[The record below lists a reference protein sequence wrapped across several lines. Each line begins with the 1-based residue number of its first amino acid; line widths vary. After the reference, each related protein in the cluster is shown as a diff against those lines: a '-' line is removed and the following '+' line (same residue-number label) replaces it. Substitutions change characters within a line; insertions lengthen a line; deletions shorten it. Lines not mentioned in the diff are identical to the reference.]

1 MKVIILKHKKGV
13 LKMSEKLSLVT
24 GATGHIGYALL
35 KELVDSGEKVRI
47 LIRKDSRMFDGIE
60 CEKAYG
66 DVTDLDA
73 LIKAFE
79 GVDVVYHLA
88 GIIDINADQE
98 DKIWAVN
105 VGGTKN
111 VIEACEKTGVKRLVY
126 ASSVDAF
133 KPLPG
138 NELMK
143 EVDRFEPDELDG
155 TYAKTKATATQY
167 LLDEV
172 KAGKIDAVVTHP
184 GACIGPY
191 DFKVSNVG
199 EMVRM
204 FVNGMF
210 PVTLSFGAYNFVD
223 IRDVAYGMHMAAE
236 KGKSGDCYILC
247 GEQIS
252 VGDFI
257 KATAAACGKKAPK
270 IPLSYG
276 FAKAVAPAAEVY
288 YKLAKKTPLFTRYSI
303 RKLVSNCNF
312 SIEKARTE
320 LGYNP
325 MSVAQSVSDMVKW
338 IRENEPTEK

>member
-1 MKVIILKHKKGV
+1 
-13 LKMSEKLSLVT
+13 MSEKISLVT

-35 KELVDSGEKVRI
+35 KELVDNGEKVRI
-47 LIRKDSRMFDGIE
+47 LIRKDSKQFDGIE
-60 CEKAYG
+60 CEKVYG

-73 LIKAFE
+73 LLKAFE

-98 DKIWAVN
+98 DMIWSVN

-111 VIEACEKTGVKRLVY
+111 VVKACQEKGVRRLVY

-133 KPLPG
+133 PPLPD
-138 NELMK
+138 NQVMTELDHFD
-143 EVDRFEPDELDG
+143 VDILDG
-155 TYAKTKATATQY
+155 TYAKTKATATQFV
-167 LLDEV
+167 LDEV
-172 KAGKIDAVVTHP
+172 KAGRLDAVVTHP

-204 FVNGMF
+204 FINGMF

-223 IRDVAYGMHMAAE
+223 IRDVAHGMYMAAKQGG
-236 KGKSGDCYILC
+236 KGECYILC

-252 VGDFI
+252 VDGFI
-257 KATAAACGKKAPK
+257 KATAKACGKKAPK

-276 FAKAVAPAAEVY
+276 FAKAVAPAAEVF
-288 YKLAKKTPLFTRYSI
+288 YKVAKKTPLFTRYSI
-303 RKLVSNCNF
+303 RKLVSNGNF
-312 SIEKARTE
+312 SIEKARKE
-320 LGYNP
+320 LDYNP
-325 MSVAQSVSDMVKW
+325 MSVEQSVTDMVQW
-338 IRENEPTEK
+338 IKENEK

>member
-1 MKVIILKHKKGV
+1 
-13 LKMSEKLSLVT
+13 MSDKISLVT

-47 LIRKDSRMFDGIE
+47 LIRKDSKQFDGID
-60 CEKAYG
+60 CEKVYG

-73 LIKAFE
+73 LLKAFE

-98 DKIWAVN
+98 DMIWNVN

-111 VIEACEKTGVKRLVY
+111 VVKACEEKGVRRLVY

-133 KPLPG
+133 KPLPN
-138 NELMK
+138 NEVMR
-143 EVDRFEPDELDG
+143 EVSEFKPDELDG
-155 TYAKTKATATQY
+155 TYAKTKATATQFV
-167 LLDEV
+167 LDEV

-204 FVNGMF
+204 FVYGVF

-223 IRDVAYGMHMAAE
+223 IRDVAYGMHMAAL
-236 KGKSGDCYILC
+236 KGGKGECYILC

-252 VGDFI
+252 VANFI
-257 KATAAACGKKAPK
+257 TATAKACGKKAPK
-270 IPLSYG
+270 IPLGYG

-312 SIEKARTE
+312 SIDKARNE

-325 MSVAQSVSDMVKW
+325 MSVEQSVTDMVKW
-338 IRENEPTEK
+338 IREYEGTKKK

>member
-1 MKVIILKHKKGV
+1 
-13 LKMSEKLSLVT
+13 MSDKISLVT
-24 GATGHIGYALL
+24 GATGHIGFALL
-35 KELVDSGEKVRI
+35 KELADAGEKVRI
-47 LIRKDSRMFDGIE
+47 LIRKESKQFDGIP
-60 CEKAYG
+60 CEKVYG

-73 LIKAFE
+73 LVKAFE

-98 DKIWAVN
+98 DIIWNVN

-111 VIEACEKTGVKRLVY
+111 VVEACEKCGVRRLVY

-138 NELMK
+138 NQVMR
-143 EVDRFEPDELDG
+143 EVSHFEPDELDG
-155 TYAKTKATATQY
+155 TYAKTKATATQFV
-167 LLDEV
+167 LDEV

-204 FVNGMF
+204 VLNGFF
-210 PVTLSFGAYNFVD
+210 PVTMSFGAYNFVD
-223 IRDVAYGMHMAAE
+223 VRDVAHGMHLAAE
-236 KGKSGDCYILC
+236 KGKKGECYILC

-252 VGDFI
+252 VDGFI
-257 KATAAACGKKAPK
+257 KATCKACGKKPPVL
-270 IPLSYG
+270 PLSYG
-276 FAKAVAPAAEVY
+276 FAKAVAPLAEAY
-288 YKLAKKTPLFTRYSI
+288 YKAAKKTPLFTRYSI

-312 SIEKARTE
+312 SIEKARNE
-320 LGYNP
+320 LGYYP
-325 MSVAQSVSDMVKW
+325 MSVQQSVNDMVKW
-338 IRENEPTEK
+338 IRENEPTKK

>member
-1 MKVIILKHKKGV
+1 MGNKI
-13 LKMSEKLSLVT
+13 SLVT

-47 LIRKDSRMFDGIE
+47 LIRKDSKQFDGIE
-60 CEKAYG
+60 CEKVYG

-73 LIKAFE
+73 LLKAFE

-98 DKIWAVN
+98 DMIWSVN

-111 VIEACEKTGVKRLVY
+111 VVKACQEKGVRRLIY

-133 KPLPG
+133 PPLPD
-138 NELMK
+138 NQLMTELDHF
-143 EVDRFEPDELDG
+143 EVDILDG
-155 TYAKTKATATQY
+155 TYAKTKATATQFV
-167 LLDEV
+167 LDEV
-172 KAGKIDAVVTHP
+172 KAGRLDAVVTHP

-223 IRDVAYGMHMAAE
+223 IRDVAHGMYMAAKQGG
-236 KGKSGDCYILC
+236 KGECYILC

-252 VGDFI
+252 VADFI
-257 KATAAACGKKAPK
+257 AVTAKACGKKAPK

-276 FAKAVAPAAEVY
+276 FAKAVAPAAEIF
-288 YKLAKKTPLFTRYSI
+288 YKVAKKTPLFTRYSI

-312 SIEKARTE
+312 SIEKARKE
-320 LGYNP
+320 LDYNP
-325 MSVAQSVSDMVKW
+325 MTVEQSVTDMVKW
-338 IRENEPTEK
+338 IRENEK

>member
-1 MKVIILKHKKGV
+1 
-13 LKMSEKLSLVT
+13 MSEKISLVT

-35 KELVDSGEKVRI
+35 KELVDNGEKVRI
-47 LIRKDSRMFDGIE
+47 LIRKDSKQFDGID
-60 CEKAYG
+60 CEKVYG
-66 DVTDLDA
+66 DVTDIDQLRA
-73 LIKAFE
+73 AFE

-98 DKIWAVN
+98 DMIWNVN

-111 VIEACEKTGVKRLVY
+111 VVKACQEKGVRRLVY

-133 KPLPG
+133 KPLPD
-138 NELMK
+138 NQVMR
-143 EVDRFEPDELDG
+143 EVDSFNPDELDG
-155 TYAKTKATATQY
+155 TYAKTKATATQFV
-167 LLDEV
+167 LDEV

-204 FVNGMF
+204 FVNGIF

-223 IRDVAYGMHMAAE
+223 IRDVAHGMYMAAKQGG
-236 KGKSGDCYILC
+236 KGECYILC

-252 VGDFI
+252 VDGFI
-257 KATAAACGKKAPK
+257 KATAKACGKKAPK

-276 FAKAVAPAAEVY
+276 FAKAVAPAAEVF
-288 YKLAKKTPLFTRYSI
+288 YKVAKKTPLFTRYSI

-312 SIEKARTE
+312 SIEKARKE
-320 LGYNP
+320 LDYNP
-325 MSVAQSVSDMVKW
+325 MSVEQSVTDMVKW
-338 IRENEPTEK
+338 IREYECK

>member
-1 MKVIILKHKKGV
+1 
-13 LKMSEKLSLVT
+13 MSDKISLVT

-47 LIRKDSRMFDGIE
+47 LIRKDSKQFDGIE
-60 CEKAYG
+60 CEKVYG

-73 LIKAFE
+73 LLKAFE

-98 DKIWAVN
+98 DMIWSVN

-111 VIEACEKTGVKRLVY
+111 VVKACQEKGVRRLIY

-133 KPLPG
+133 PPLPD
-138 NELMK
+138 NQLMTELDHFD
-143 EVDRFEPDELDG
+143 VDILDG
-155 TYAKTKATATQY
+155 TYAKTKATATQFV
-167 LLDEV
+167 LDEV
-172 KAGKIDAVVTHP
+172 KAGRLDAVVTHP

-204 FVNGMF
+204 FVNGIF

-223 IRDVAYGMHMAAE
+223 IRDVAHGMYMAAKQGG
-236 KGKSGDCYILC
+236 KGECYILC

-252 VGDFI
+252 VADFI
-257 KATAAACGKKAPK
+257 AVTAKACGKKAPK

-276 FAKAVAPAAEVY
+276 FAKAVAPAAEIF
-288 YKLAKKTPLFTRYSI
+288 YKVAKKTPLFTRYSI

-312 SIEKARTE
+312 SIEKARKE

-325 MSVAQSVSDMVKW
+325 MTVEQSVTDMVKW
-338 IRENEPTEK
+338 IRENEK

>member
-1 MKVIILKHKKGV
+1 
-13 LKMSEKLSLVT
+13 MSEKISLVT

-47 LIRKDSRMFDGIE
+47 LIRKDSKQFDGIE
-60 CEKAYG
+60 CEKVYG

-73 LIKAFE
+73 LLKAFE

-98 DKIWAVN
+98 DMIWSVN

-111 VIEACEKTGVKRLVY
+111 VVKACQEKGVRRLIY

-133 KPLPG
+133 PPLPD
-138 NELMK
+138 NQLMTEL
-143 EVDRFEPDELDG
+143 DHFEPDILDG
-155 TYAKTKATATQY
+155 TYAKTKATATQFV
-167 LLDEV
+167 LDEV
-172 KAGKIDAVVTHP
+172 KAGRLDAVVTHP

-204 FVNGMF
+204 FVNGIF

-223 IRDVAYGMHMAAE
+223 IRDVAHGMYMAAKQGG
-236 KGKSGDCYILC
+236 KGECYILC

-252 VGDFI
+252 VADFI
-257 KATAAACGKKAPK
+257 AVTAKACGKKAPK

-276 FAKAVAPAAEVY
+276 FAKAVAPAAEVF
-288 YKLAKKTPLFTRYSI
+288 YKVAKKTPLFTRYSI

-312 SIEKARTE
+312 SIEKARKE

-325 MSVAQSVSDMVKW
+325 MTVEQSVTDMVKW
-338 IRENEPTEK
+338 IKENEK

>member
-1 MKVIILKHKKGV
+1 MGNKI
-13 LKMSEKLSLVT
+13 SLVT

-47 LIRKDSRMFDGIE
+47 LIRKDSKQFDGIE
-60 CEKAYG
+60 CEKVYG

-73 LIKAFE
+73 LLKAFE

-98 DKIWAVN
+98 DMIWSVN

-111 VIEACEKTGVKRLVY
+111 VVKACQEKGVRRLVY

-133 KPLPG
+133 PPLPD
-138 NELMK
+138 NQLMTELDHF
-143 EVDRFEPDELDG
+143 EVDILDG
-155 TYAKTKATATQY
+155 TYAKTKATATQFV
-167 LLDEV
+167 LDEV
-172 KAGKIDAVVTHP
+172 KAGRLDAVVTHP

-204 FVNGMF
+204 FVNGIF

-223 IRDVAYGMHMAAE
+223 IRDVAHGMYMAAKQGG
-236 KGKSGDCYILC
+236 KGECYILC

-252 VGDFI
+252 VADFI
-257 KATAAACGKKAPK
+257 AVTAKACGKKAPK

-276 FAKAVAPAAEVY
+276 FAKAVAPAAEIF
-288 YKLAKKTPLFTRYSI
+288 YKVAKKTPLFTRYSI

-312 SIEKARTE
+312 SIEKARKE
-320 LGYNP
+320 LDYNP
-325 MSVAQSVSDMVKW
+325 MTVEQSVTDMVKW
-338 IRENEPTEK
+338 IRANEK

>member
-1 MKVIILKHKKGV
+1 
-13 LKMSEKLSLVT
+13 MSEKISLVT

-47 LIRKDSRMFDGIE
+47 LIRKDSKQFDGIE
-60 CEKAYG
+60 CEKVYG

-73 LIKAFE
+73 LLKAFE

-98 DKIWAVN
+98 DMIWSVN

-111 VIEACEKTGVKRLVY
+111 VVKACQEKGVRRLVY

-133 KPLPG
+133 PPLPD
-138 NELMK
+138 NQVMTELDHFD
-143 EVDRFEPDELDG
+143 VDILDG
-155 TYAKTKATATQY
+155 TYAKTKATATQFV
-167 LLDEV
+167 LDEV
-172 KAGKIDAVVTHP
+172 KAGRLDAVVTHP

-223 IRDVAYGMHMAAE
+223 IRDVAHGMYMAAKQGG
-236 KGKSGDCYILC
+236 KGECYILC

-252 VGDFI
+252 VDGFI
-257 KATAAACGKKAPK
+257 KATAKACGKKAPK

-276 FAKAVAPAAEVY
+276 FAKAVAPAAEIF
-288 YKLAKKTPLFTRYSI
+288 YKVAKKTPLFTRYSI

-312 SIEKARTE
+312 SIEKARKE
-320 LGYNP
+320 LDYNP
-325 MSVAQSVSDMVKW
+325 MSVEQSVTDMVQW
-338 IRENEPTEK
+338 IRENEK

>member
-1 MKVIILKHKKGV
+1 
-13 LKMSEKLSLVT
+13 MSEKISLVT

-47 LIRKDSRMFDGIE
+47 LIRKDSKQFDGIE
-60 CEKAYG
+60 CEKVYG

-73 LIKAFE
+73 LLKAFE

-98 DKIWAVN
+98 DMIWSVN

-111 VIEACEKTGVKRLVY
+111 VVKACQEKGVRRLVY

-133 KPLPG
+133 PPLPD
-138 NELMK
+138 NQVMTELDHFD
-143 EVDRFEPDELDG
+143 VYILDG
-155 TYAKTKATATQY
+155 TYAKTKATATQFV
-167 LLDEV
+167 LDEV
-172 KAGKIDAVVTHP
+172 KAGRLDAVVTHP

-204 FVNGMF
+204 FINGMF

-223 IRDVAYGMHMAAE
+223 IRDVAHGMYMAAKQGG
-236 KGKSGDCYILC
+236 KGECYILC

-252 VGDFI
+252 VDGFI
-257 KATAAACGKKAPK
+257 KATAKACGKKAPK

-276 FAKAVAPAAEVY
+276 FAKAVAPAAEVF
-288 YKLAKKTPLFTRYSI
+288 YKVAKKTPLFTRYSI

-312 SIEKARTE
+312 SIEKARKE
-320 LGYNP
+320 LDYNP
-325 MSVAQSVSDMVKW
+325 MSVEQSVTDMVQW
-338 IRENEPTEK
+338 IKENEK

>member
-1 MKVIILKHKKGV
+1 
-13 LKMSEKLSLVT
+13 MSEKISLVT

-47 LIRKDSRMFDGIE
+47 LIRKDSKQFDGIE
-60 CEKAYG
+60 CEKVYG

-73 LIKAFE
+73 LLKAFE

-98 DKIWAVN
+98 DMIWSVN

-111 VIEACEKTGVKRLVY
+111 VVKACQEKGVRRLVY

-133 KPLPG
+133 PPLPD
-138 NELMK
+138 NQLMTEL
-143 EVDRFEPDELDG
+143 DHFEPDILDG
-155 TYAKTKATATQY
+155 TYAKTKATATQFV
-167 LLDEV
+167 LDEV
-172 KAGKIDAVVTHP
+172 KAGRLDAVVTHP

-204 FVNGMF
+204 FVNGIF

-223 IRDVAYGMHMAAE
+223 IRDVAHGMYMAAKQGG
-236 KGKSGDCYILC
+236 KGECYILC

-252 VGDFI
+252 VADFI
-257 KATAAACGKKAPK
+257 AVTAKACGKKAPK

-276 FAKAVAPAAEVY
+276 FAKAVAPAAEVF
-288 YKLAKKTPLFTRYSI
+288 YKVAKKTPLFTRYSI

-312 SIEKARTE
+312 SIEKARKE

-325 MSVAQSVSDMVKW
+325 MTVEQSVTDMVKW
-338 IRENEPTEK
+338 IKENEK

>member
-1 MKVIILKHKKGV
+1 
-13 LKMSEKLSLVT
+13 MSEKISLVT

-47 LIRKDSRMFDGIE
+47 LIRKDSKQFDGIE
-60 CEKAYG
+60 CEKVYG

-73 LIKAFE
+73 LLKAFE

-98 DKIWAVN
+98 DMIWSVN

-111 VIEACEKTGVKRLVY
+111 VVKACQEKGVRRLVY

-133 KPLPG
+133 PPLPD
-138 NELMK
+138 NQVMTELDHFD
-143 EVDRFEPDELDG
+143 VDILDG
-155 TYAKTKATATQY
+155 TYAKTKATATQFV
-167 LLDEV
+167 LDEV
-172 KAGKIDAVVTHP
+172 KAGRLDAVVTHP

-204 FVNGMF
+204 FINGMF

-223 IRDVAYGMHMAAE
+223 IRDVAHGMYMAAKQGG
-236 KGKSGDCYILC
+236 KGECYILC

-252 VGDFI
+252 VDGFI
-257 KATAAACGKKAPK
+257 KATAKACGKKAPK

-276 FAKAVAPAAEVY
+276 FAKAVAPAAEVF
-288 YKLAKKTPLFTRYSI
+288 YKVAKKTPLFTRYSI

-312 SIEKARTE
+312 SIEKARKE
-320 LGYNP
+320 LDYNP
-325 MSVAQSVSDMVKW
+325 MSVEQSVTDMVQW
-338 IRENEPTEK
+338 IKENEK